1 MTTTEPSSNLPDS
14 GSLSEEELAEIE
26 RKFDPETAF
35 RPVFGKLAALIS
47 VALVC
52 MALYHWWAS
61 GFGTMRELVHRGIHL
76 SFVLSLVFLLF
87 SVQRKNPGAQTDA
100 DIPRAQLFGVQI
112 RYVVW
117 AAIALVAA
125 SVIGVKPV
133 LIAITIVAAWALLR
147 NHFYKFYEKFSLGGV
162 PVVDIVLAILAVVAS
177 MYLPLLPSELV
188 AERVG
193 NPGQFEVFMGTALL
207 LLTLETARRAV
218 GPTLPIIALI
228 FILFAYFGPY
238 APGALKHGGS
248 SWLGIINHL
257 YMTNQGIYGIAIGV
271 MAQYVFLFILF
282 GVLATRI
289 GLGQLFIDMAMV
301 LAGRYAGGPAKV
313 AIFSSAF
320 MGTISGSSI
329 ANTVTTGALT
339 IPAMKRIGYPSH
351 FSGAVEATSSTG
363 GQITPP
369 ILGAAAFIMVEYLE
383 IPLRDVLAAA
393 LFPALLHYF
402 GIFIM
407 VHLEA
412 RKLGLRGL
420 NKDEMPNAVLV
431 LKQHWLSIIPLIIL
445 VYLILSGKTP
455 DYAAVFGIA
464 ACVVVGVLNPVNRLT
479 FRDLWNALVSGSKN
493 TLAVGAAAATVGV
506 VVGVVTLTGVGF
518 RLGYVV
524 VQTATELGDTVAAIW
539 PLSMFSVSQWA
550 LFFSLVL
557 IAISCIIM
565 GAGIPTTA
573 TYIILVAV
581 AAPALAALQVEPL
594 VAHFFVF
601 YYGVLA
607 DITPPVALAAYAAAG
622 IAGSNPFRTGNT
634 AFRLGIA
641 KALVPFVFVYSPA
654 LLLVTDGFTWGAFTI
669 TLIGAM
675 AGISMI
681 GCAFAGYL
689 FTAMSQW
696 QRWWTGLVSLFFIA
710 PGIKTMLIGF
720 VLIMPVLFLQWK
732 GRSMDY
738 PAKHSGTGSA

>member
-1 MTTTEPSSNLPDS
+1 MSADTTPE
-14 GSLSEEELAEIE
+14 LSPEELAEIE

-35 RPVFGKLAALIS
+35 RPTGKQLGFAIAAALVAMS
-47 VALVC
+47 V
-52 MALYHWWAS
+52 YHFYAS
-61 GFGTMRELVHRGIHL
+61 GFALIRELLHRGIHL
-76 SFVLSLVFLLF
+76 SFVLGLVFLLF
-87 SVQRKNPGAQTDA
+87 GWRRDDTRTPRTGALYVQGVPILDLIFSVLAVG
-100 DIPRAQLFGVQI
+100 
-112 RYVVW
+112 
-117 AAIALVAA
+117 AAI
-125 SVIGVKPV
+125 
-133 LIAITIVAAWALLR
+133 
-147 NHFYKFYEKFSLGGV
+147 
-162 PVVDIVLAILAVVAS
+162 
-177 MYLPLLPSELV
+177 YLPLLPPEIVS
-188 AERVG
+188 ERVG
-193 NPGQFEVFMGTALL
+193 NPSQSDVFMGTALL
-207 LLTLETARRAV
+207 VLTLEATRRSV
-218 GPTLPIIALI
+218 GPTLPIIGIL
-228 FILFAYFGPY
+228 FIVFAYFGPWM
-238 APGALKHGGS
+238 PGALKHGGA

-257 YMTNQGIYGIAIGV
+257 YMTNQGLYGVAIGV

-301 LAGRYAGGPAKV
+301 LAGRFSGGPAKV

-339 IPAMKRIGYPSH
+339 IPAMKRIGYPAH
-351 FSGAVEATSSTG
+351 FAGATEATASTG

-402 GIFIM
+402 GIFVM

-412 RKLGLRGL
+412 KKLGLRGL
-420 NKDEMPNAVLV
+420 RAEELPKLGLV
-431 LKQHWLSIIPLIIL
+431 LKDHWLSIIPLIIL

-455 DYAAVFGIA
+455 DYAAVYGII
-464 ACVVVGVLNPVNRLT
+464 ACVVVGFLNPTHRLT
-479 FRDLWNALVSGSKN
+479 IPDLWSALASGAKS
-493 TLAVGAAAATVGV
+493 TLAVGAAAATVGI

-524 VQTATELGDTVAAIW
+524 VQTATDIGEFVGGIW
-539 PLSMFSVSQWA
+539 PLNYFSIEHWA

-557 IAISCIIM
+557 IAIACIIM

-581 AAPALAALQVEPL
+581 AAPALAQLQVEPI
-594 VAHFFVF
+594 VSHFFVF

-622 IAGSNPFRTGNT
+622 IAGSNPFKTGNT

-654 LLLVTDGFTWGAFTI
+654 LLLVADGFTWWAFTY

-675 AGISMI
+675 LGIASL
-681 GCAFAGYL
+681 GVAFSGFLVAPL
-689 FTAMSQW
+689 K
-696 QRWWTGLVSLFFIA
+696 RWERWYVGLVAFLFIA
-710 PGIKTMLIGF
+710 PGVVTMLIGLGLL
-720 VLIMPVLFLQWK
+720 VPILILQMRLRLK
-732 GRSMDY
+732 
-738 PAKHSGTGSA
+738 AA

>member
-1 MTTTEPSSNLPDS
+1 MSQNDPDR
-14 GSLSEEELAEIE
+14 ELTPDELHEIE
-26 RKFDPETAF
+26 RKFDPELAF
-35 RPVFGKLAALIS
+35 RPTGPAIGLIIS
-47 VALVC
+47 LALVA
-52 MALYHWWAS
+52 MSVYHFYAS
-61 GFGTMRELVHRGIHL
+61 GFGLVRELLHRGIHL
-76 SFVLSLVFLLF
+76 SFVLGLVFLLF
-87 SVQRKNPGAQTDA
+87 AWRRSLNT
-100 DIPRAQLFGVQI
+100 
-112 RYVVW
+112 
-117 AAIALVAA
+117 VAPA
-125 SVIGVKPV
+125 P
-133 LIAITIVAAWALLR
+133 AWYR
-147 NHFYKFYEKFSLGGV
+147 INGV
-162 PVVDIVLAILAVVAS
+162 PVVDILLACLAVAAS
-177 MYLPLLPSELV
+177 LYLPLLPPEVVSV
-188 AERVG
+188 RVG
-193 NPGQFEVFMGTALL
+193 NPSSFDVLMGTALL
-207 LLTLETARRAV
+207 LLTLEATRRSV
-218 GPTLPIIALI
+218 GMTLPIIALV
-228 FILFAYFGPY
+228 FVAFALFGPW
-238 APGALKHGGS
+238 APGTLKHGGVA
-248 SWLGIINHL
+248 WQGLINHL

-271 MAQYVFLFILF
+271 MAKYVFLFILF

-289 GLGQLFIDMAMV
+289 GLGQLFIDLAMV
-301 LAGRYAGGPAKV
+301 VAGRYAGGPAKV

-339 IPAMKRIGYPSH
+339 IPAMKKVGYPPH

-420 NKDEMPNAVLV
+420 RADELPKVGLV
-431 LKQHWLSIIPLIIL
+431 LRQHWLSIIPLFVL
-445 VYLILSGKTP
+445 VYMILTGKTP
-455 DYAAVFGIA
+455 DFAAVYGII
-464 ACVVVGVLNPVNRLT
+464 ACVVVGFLNPVNRLT
-479 FRDLWNALVSGSKN
+479 MHDLWLALSDGARN
-493 TLAVGAAAATVGV
+493 TLAVGAAAATVGI

-524 VQTATELGDTVAAIW
+524 VQTATDIGNIIGGIW
-539 PLSMFSVSQWA
+539 PLSIFTVGQWT
-550 LFFSLVL
+550 LFFSLLL
-557 IAISCIIM
+557 IAIACIIM

-581 AAPALAALQVEPL
+581 AAPALGLLEVEPI

-622 IAGSNPFRTGNT
+622 IAGANPFKTGNT

-654 LLLVTDGFTWGAFTI
+654 LLIITNDFTWTAFAI
-669 TLIGAM
+669 TLSGAM
-675 AGISMI
+675 MGIAGLGVAFSGFFLTSMSR
-681 GCAFAGYL
+681 
-689 FTAMSQW
+689 M
-696 QRWWTGLVSLFFIA
+696 QRWWVGLVSLLFIA
-710 PGIKTMLIGF
+710 PGLTTMMLGALLWSP
-720 VLIMPVLFLQWK
+720 VLILQFRK
-732 GRSMDY
+732 RFE
-738 PAKHSGTGSA
+738 

>member
-1 MTTTEPSSNLPDS
+1 MADPELTA
-14 GSLSEEELAEIE
+14 EELHEIE
-26 RKFDPETAF
+26 RKYDPELAF
-35 RPVFGKLAALIS
+35 RPTGRSIAMLVSICL
-47 VALVC
+47 VA
-52 MALYHWWAS
+52 MSAYHFYAS
-61 GFGTMRELVHRGIHL
+61 GFGLVRELLHRGIHL
-76 SFVLSLVFLLF
+76 SFVLGLVFLLF
-87 SVQRKNPGAQTDA
+87 SWRRSTSTTLPAPA
-100 DIPRAQLFGVQI
+100 WFRLSGVPI
-112 RYVVW
+112 LDLVF
-117 AAIALVAA
+117 AIMAVAA
-125 SVIGVKPV
+125 
-133 LIAITIVAAWALLR
+133 A
-147 NHFYKFYEKFSLGGV
+147 
-162 PVVDIVLAILAVVAS
+162 
-177 MYLPLLPSELV
+177 MYLPLLPPAALSV
-188 AERVG
+188 RVG
-193 NPGQFEVFMGTALL
+193 NPSELDVLMGTALFV
-207 LLTLETARRAV
+207 LTLEATRRSV

-228 FILFAYFGPY
+228 FVAFAIFGPY
-238 APGALKHGGS
+238 APGALKHGGA
-248 SWLGIINHL
+248 SWGGLINHL

-289 GLGQLFIDMAMV
+289 GLGQLFIDLAMV
-301 LAGRYAGGPAKV
+301 IAGRYAGGPAKV

-339 IPAMKRIGYPSH
+339 IPAMKRVGYPPH
-351 FSGAVEATSSTG
+351 FAGAVEATSSTG

-383 IPLRDVLAAA
+383 IPLRDILAAA
-393 LFPALLHYF
+393 LFPAMLHYF

-420 NKDEMPNAVLV
+420 RADELPRAGLV
-431 LKQHWLSIIPLIIL
+431 LRQHWLSIIPLGIL

-455 DYAAVFGIA
+455 DFAAVYGII
-464 ACVVVGVLNPVNRLT
+464 ACVVVGFLNPVNRLT
-479 FRDLWNALVSGSKN
+479 LGDLWQALADGARN

-524 VQTATELGDTVAAIW
+524 VQTATDMGGM
-539 PLSMFSVSQWA
+539 LSEMWLLSYFTLQQWA
-550 LFFSLVL
+550 LFVSLVL
-557 IAISCIIM
+557 IAVSCIIM

-581 AAPALAALQVEPL
+581 AAPALAQLQVEPL

-622 IAGSNPFRTGNT
+622 IAGANPFRTGNT

-654 LLLVTDGFTWGAFTI
+654 LLLVTDGFTWSAFTI
-669 TLIGAM
+669 TLTGAM
-675 AGISMI
+675 LGI
-681 GCAFAGYL
+681 GGLGAAFSGYL
-689 FTAMSQW
+689 LAPMR
-696 QRWWTGLVSLFFIA
+696 RWERWAVGLTSLLFIA
-710 PGIKTMLIGF
+710 PGLTTMAIGLLLWSPILI
-720 VLIMPVLFLQWK
+720 LQWRK
-732 GRSMDY
+732 ARRGGALPR
-738 PAKHSGTGSA
+738 

>member
-1 MTTTEPSSNLPDS
+1 MTQPT
-14 GSLSEEELAEIE
+14 LSPETSAEELAEIE
-26 RKFDPETAF
+26 RQYDPETAF
-35 RPVFGKLAALIS
+35 RPIGKKIGILIS
-47 VALVC
+47 AMLVA
-52 MALYHWWAS
+52 MAVYHFYAS
-61 GFGTMRELVHRGIHL
+61 GFGLIRELLHRGIHL
-76 SFVLSLVFLLF
+76 SFVLGLVFLLF
-87 SVQRKNPGAQTDA
+87 GWQRSKSTALPGRAWYRFDGVSWL
-100 DIPRAQLFGVQI
+100 DI
-112 RYVVW
+112 
-117 AAIALVAA
+117 
-125 SVIGVKPV
+125 
-133 LIAITIVAAWALLR
+133 LL
-147 NHFYKFYEKFSLGGV
+147 S
-162 PVVDIVLAILAVVAS
+162 ILAVGAAL
-177 MYLPLLPSELV
+177 YLPLLPPEVVS
-188 AERVG
+188 ERVG
-193 NPGQFEVFMGTALL
+193 NPSNGDVFMGSALL
-207 LLTLETARRAV
+207 LLTLEAARRSV
-218 GPTLPIIALI
+218 GPTLPIIAI
-228 FILFAYFGPY
+228 MFILFALFGRY
-238 APGALKHGGS
+238 APGALKHGGT
-248 SWLGIINHL
+248 SWLGLINHL

-301 LAGRYAGGPAKV
+301 IAGRYSGGPAKV

-339 IPAMKRIGYPSH
+339 IPAMKRIGYPPH
-351 FSGAVEATSSTG
+351 FAGAVEATASTG

-420 NKDEMPNAVLV
+420 TAEELPKAGLV
-431 LKQHWLSIIPLIIL
+431 LKQHWLSIIPLAIL
-445 VYLILSGKTP
+445 VYLILSGRTP
-455 DYAAVFGIA
+455 DYAAVYGII
-464 ACVVVGVLNPVNRLT
+464 ACVVVGFLNPVNRLSVK
-479 FRDLWNALVSGSKN
+479 DLWDALAAGSKN

-518 RLGYVV
+518 RLGYIV
-524 VQTATELGDTVAAIW
+524 VQTAMEFGTTIGAIW
-539 PLSMFSVSQWA
+539 PFSYFAVSQWA
-550 LFFSLVL
+550 LFISLIL
-557 IAISCIIM
+557 IALSCIIM

-581 AAPALAALQVEPL
+581 AAPALAQLQVEPL

-622 IAGSNPFRTGNT
+622 IAGSNPFKTGNT

-641 KALVPFVFVYSPA
+641 KALVPFVFVYSPS
-654 LLLVTDGFTWGAFTI
+654 LLLVADGFTWGAFTI

-681 GCAFAGYL
+681 GAAFSGYL
-689 FTAMSQW
+689 LSPLSTI
-696 QRWWTGLVSLFFIA
+696 QRWWIGLVSLLFIA
-710 PGIKTMLIGF
+710 PGIKTMILGFLLIA
-720 VLIMPVLFLQWK
+720 PVLYLQS
-732 GRSMDY
+732 RSRK
-738 PAKHSGTGSA
+738 PV

>member
-1 MTTTEPSSNLPDS
+1 MPADTIPE
-14 GSLSEEELAEIE
+14 LSAEQLAEIE
-26 RKFDPETAF
+26 RKYDPETAF
-35 RPVFGKLAALIS
+35 RTEGKILGFWISAALVAMS
-47 VALVC
+47 V
-52 MALYHWWAS
+52 YHFYAS
-61 GFGTMRELVHRGIHL
+61 GFGLVRELVHRGIHL
-76 SFVLSLVFLLF
+76 SFVLGLVFLLF
-87 SVQRKNPGAQTDA
+87 GLRKSNNNMQSK
-100 DIPRAQLFGVQI
+100 
-112 RYVVW
+112 VW
-117 AAIALVAA
+117 Y
-125 SVIGVKPV
+125 
-133 LIAITIVAAWALLR
+133 R
-147 NHFYKFYEKFSLGGV
+147 FDGV
-162 PVVDIVLAILAVVAS
+162 PLADMMLAVLAITAA
-177 MYLPLLPSELV
+177 MYLPLLPATAL
-188 AERVG
+188 AQRVG
-193 NPGQFEVFMGTALL
+193 NPSSLDIFMGTALL
-207 LLTLETARRAV
+207 FLTLEATRRSV
-218 GPTLPIIALI
+218 GPTLPIIGLL
-228 FILFAYFGPY
+228 FIAFAYFGPWM
-238 APGALKHGGS
+238 PGALKHGGS

-289 GLGQLFIDMAMV
+289 GLGQLFIDLAMV
-301 LAGRYAGGPAKV
+301 IAGRYSGGPAKV

-339 IPAMKRIGYPSH
+339 IPAMKKVGYPAH

-402 GIFIM
+402 GIFVM

-412 RKLGLRGL
+412 KKLGLRGL
-420 NKDEMPNAVLV
+420 QEDELPKVSVV
-431 LKQHWLSIIPLIIL
+431 LKDHWLSLIPLIIL

-455 DYAAVFGIA
+455 DFAAVYGII
-464 ACVVVGVLNPVNRLT
+464 ACVVVGFLNPTHRLN
-479 FRDLWNALVSGSKN
+479 FKDLWDSLASGAKN

-524 VQTATELGDTVAAIW
+524 VQTATDIGTFFSSLPVLGYFTVT
-539 PLSMFSVSQWA
+539 QWA
-550 LFFSLVL
+550 LFTSLIL
-557 IAISCIIM
+557 IAIACVIM

-581 AAPALAALQVEPL
+581 AAPALAQLQVEPL

-622 IAGSNPFRTGNT
+622 IAGSNPFKTGNT

-654 LLLVTDGFTWGAFTI
+654 LLLVADGFTWWMFTV
-669 TLIGAM
+669 TLTGAM
-675 AGISMI
+675 LGIASL
-681 GCAFAGYL
+681 GVAFSGFL
-689 FTAMSQW
+689 IVPLKKW
-696 QRWWTGLVSLFFIA
+696 ERWWVSVVSFLFIA
-710 PGIKTMLIGF
+710 PGLITMTLGMILIIPIIGLQMKRKKLLQREGISQAGF
-720 VLIMPVLFLQWK
+720 
-732 GRSMDY
+732 G
-738 PAKHSGTGSA
+738 HSAD

>member
-1 MTTTEPSSNLPDS
+1 MSTDNLTAN
-14 GSLSEEELAEIE
+14 ELYQLE
-26 RKFDPETAF
+26 RKFDSESAF
-35 RPVFGKLAALIS
+35 RPTGNTLAVIIACCL
-47 VALVC
+47 VA
-52 MALYHWWAS
+52 MSAYHFYAS
-61 GFGTMRELVHRGIHL
+61 GFGLIRELLHRGIHL
-76 SFVLSLVFLLF
+76 SFVLGLVFLLF
-87 SVQRKNPGAQTDA
+87 GLHLSSSNQLPAKSWARFDGVPII
-100 DIPRAQLFGVQI
+100 DIIL
-112 RYVVW
+112 
-117 AAIALVAA
+117 
-125 SVIGVKPV
+125 
-133 LIAITIVAAWALLR
+133 ALL
-147 NHFYKFYEKFSLGGV
+147 
-162 PVVDIVLAILAVVAS
+162 AVTAAL
-177 MYLPLLPSELV
+177 YLPLLPPEIV

-193 NPGQFEVFMGTALL
+193 NPGDFDVFMGTVLL
-207 LLTLETARRAV
+207 LLTLEASRRSV
-218 GPTLPIIALI
+218 GPTLPIIAII
-228 FILFAYFGPY
+228 FILFALFGPL
-238 APGALKHGGS
+238 APGALKHGGT
-248 SWLGIINHL
+248 SWLGLVNHL

-289 GLGQLFIDMAMV
+289 GLGQLFIDLAMV
-301 LAGRYAGGPAKV
+301 IAGRYSGGPAKV

-339 IPAMKRIGYPSH
+339 IPAMKRVGYPAH
-351 FSGAVEATSSTG
+351 FAGAVEATASTG

-383 IPLRDVLAAA
+383 IPLRTVLAAA

-412 RKLGLRGL
+412 KKLGLRGL
-420 NKDEMPNAVLV
+420 AKHELPRAAVV
-431 LKQHWLSIIPLIIL
+431 LKQHWLSIIPLAIL
-445 VYLILSGKTP
+445 VYLILTGKTP
-455 DYAAVFGIA
+455 DFAAVYGII
-464 ACVVVGVLNPVNRLT
+464 ACVVVGFLNPINRLT
-479 FRDLWNALVSGSKN
+479 IPDLWNALAAGAKN

-518 RLGYVV
+518 RLGFVV
-524 VQTATELGDTVAAIW
+524 VQTATDLGSAVGSIW
-539 PLSMFSVSQWA
+539 PLSYFSIADWA

-557 IAISCIIM
+557 IAFSCIIM

-581 AAPALAALQVEPL
+581 AAPALAQLHVEPI
-594 VAHFFVF
+594 VAHLFVF

-622 IAGSNPFRTGNT
+622 IAGSNPFKTGNT

-654 LLLVTDGFTWGAFTI
+654 LLLVADGFTWMAFAI

-675 AGISMI
+675 AGIALI
-681 GCAFAGYL
+681 GSAFSGYL
-689 FTAMSQW
+689 LRPLRLW
-696 QRWWTGLVSLFFIA
+696 QRWWLGLIALLFVA
-710 PGIKTMLIGF
+710 PGISTLLIGVLLIFPILYSQF
-720 VLIMPVLFLQWK
+720 VAIRQN
-732 GRSMDY
+732 
-738 PAKHSGTGSA
+738 

>member
-1 MTTTEPSSNLPDS
+1 MANPTLPSEPT
-14 GSLSEEELAEIE
+14 AEQLEALE
-26 RKFDPETAF
+26 RKYDPETAF
-35 RPVFGKLAALIS
+35 RPTGKKIGAIIS
-47 VALVC
+47 VALVA
-52 MALYHWWAS
+52 MAVYHFYAS
-61 GFGTMRELVHRGIHL
+61 GFGLIRELLHRGIHL
-76 SFVLSLVFLLF
+76 SFVLGLVFLLF
-87 SVQRKNPGAQTDA
+87 GWQKSKSTNLP
-100 DIPRAQLFGVQI
+100 
-112 RYVVW
+112 
-117 AAIALVAA
+117 A
-125 SVIGVKPV
+125 S
-133 LIAITIVAAWALLR
+133 AWYRFDGISWFDMLLALL
-147 NHFYKFYEKFSLGGV
+147 
-162 PVVDIVLAILAVVAS
+162 AVGAA
-177 MYLPLLPSELV
+177 MYLPLLPPEVV

-193 NPGQFEVFMGTALL
+193 NPAPIDIFMGTALL
-207 LLTLETARRAV
+207 LLTLEAARRSV
-218 GPTLPIIALI
+218 GPTLPIIAII
-228 FILFAYFGPY
+228 FILFALFGRY
-238 APGALKHGGS
+238 APGALKHGGA
-248 SWLGIINHL
+248 SWLGLINHL

-301 LAGRYAGGPAKV
+301 IAGRYSGGPAKV

-339 IPAMKRIGYPSH
+339 IPAMKRIGYPPH
-351 FSGAVEATSSTG
+351 FSGAVEATASTG

-420 NKDEMPNAVLV
+420 TAEELPKAKIV
-431 LKQHWLSIIPLIIL
+431 LKQHWLSIIPLAIL
-445 VYLILSGKTP
+445 VYLILSGRTP
-455 DYAAVFGIA
+455 DYAAVYGII
-464 ACVVVGVLNPVNRLT
+464 ACVVVGFLNPVNRLSIG
-479 FRDLWNALVSGSKN
+479 DLWQALAAGSKN
-493 TLAVGAAAATVGV
+493 TLSVGAAAATVGI

-518 RLGYVV
+518 RLGYIV
-524 VQTATELGDTVAAIW
+524 VQTAMEFGTLIGSIW
-539 PLSMFSVSQWA
+539 PLSYFTISQWA
-550 LFFSLVL
+550 LFVSLVL

-581 AAPALAALQVEPL
+581 AAPALAQLQVEPL

-622 IAGSNPFRTGNT
+622 IAGSNPFKTGNT

-641 KALVPFVFVYSPA
+641 KALVPFVFVYSPSP
-654 LLLVTDGFTWGAFTI
+654 LLVADGFTWGAFTI
-669 TLIGAM
+669 TLLGAM

-681 GCAFAGYL
+681 GAAFSGYL
-689 FTAMSQW
+689 LAPLANL
-696 QRWWTGLVSLFFIA
+696 QRWWIGLVSLLFIA
-710 PGIKTMLIGF
+710 PGVKTMALGLLLIAPI
-720 VLIMPVLFLQWK
+720 LYQQY
-732 GRSMDY
+732 RSVRKQDKVTM
-738 PAKHSGTGSA
+738 G

>member
-1 MTTTEPSSNLPDS
+1 MPADTIPE
-14 GSLSEEELAEIE
+14 LSAEQLAEIE
-26 RKFDPETAF
+26 RKYDPETAF
-35 RPVFGKLAALIS
+35 RATGKILGFWISAALVAMS
-47 VALVC
+47 V
-52 MALYHWWAS
+52 YHFYAS
-61 GFGTMRELVHRGIHL
+61 GFGLVRELVHRGIHL
-76 SFVLSLVFLLF
+76 SFVLGLVFLLF
-87 SVQRKNPGAQTDA
+87 GLRKSNNNMQSK
-100 DIPRAQLFGVQI
+100 
-112 RYVVW
+112 VW
-117 AAIALVAA
+117 Y
-125 SVIGVKPV
+125 
-133 LIAITIVAAWALLR
+133 R
-147 NHFYKFYEKFSLGGV
+147 FDGV
-162 PVVDIVLAILAVVAS
+162 PLADMMMAVLAITVA
-177 MYLPLLPSELV
+177 MYLPLLPATAL
-188 AERVG
+188 AQRVG
-193 NPGQFEVFMGTALL
+193 NPSSLDIFMGTALL
-207 LLTLETARRAV
+207 FLTLEATRRSV
-218 GPTLPIIALI
+218 GPTLPIIGLL
-228 FILFAYFGPY
+228 FIAFAYFGPWM
-238 APGALKHGGS
+238 PGALKHGGS

-289 GLGQLFIDMAMV
+289 GLGQLFIDLAMV
-301 LAGRYAGGPAKV
+301 IAGRYSGGPAKV

-339 IPAMKRIGYPSH
+339 IPAMKKVGYPAH

-412 RKLGLRGL
+412 KKLGLRGL
-420 NKDEMPNAVLV
+420 QEDELPKVSVV
-431 LKQHWLSIIPLIIL
+431 LKDHWLSLIPLIIL

-455 DYAAVFGIA
+455 DFAAVYGII
-464 ACVVVGVLNPVNRLT
+464 ACVVVGFLNPTHRLN
-479 FRDLWNALVSGSKN
+479 FKDLWDSLASGAKN

-524 VQTATELGDTVAAIW
+524 VQTATDIGTFFSSLPVLGYFTVT
-539 PLSMFSVSQWA
+539 QWA
-550 LFFSLVL
+550 LFTSLIL
-557 IAISCIIM
+557 IAIACVIM

-581 AAPALAALQVEPL
+581 AAPALAQLQVEPL

-622 IAGSNPFRTGNT
+622 IAGSNPFKTGNT

-654 LLLVTDGFTWGAFTI
+654 LLLVADGFTWWLFTI

-675 AGISMI
+675 LGIASL
-681 GCAFAGYL
+681 GVAFSGFL
-689 FTAMSQW
+689 IVPLKKW
-696 QRWWTGLVSLFFIA
+696 ERWWVSVVSFLFIA
-710 PGIKTMLIGF
+710 PGLITMTLGMILIIPIIGLQMKRKKLFQREGISQAGF
-720 VLIMPVLFLQWK
+720 
-732 GRSMDY
+732 G
-738 PAKHSGTGSA
+738 HSAD